1 MHEEGEV
8 FVAHLGLGE
17 VWGAPVA
24 SPTPLNVP
32 GLRAT
37 AAAAGS
43 LHSLLLDRDGAVW
56 SCGAGW
62 EGPLGHGDEA
72 TVPVPRRIS
81 SLAVAVQS
89 IAAGAAH
96 SLAVCSGGQVYAW
109 GWGRHGQLGH
119 GGRSSVLSPRRVEAV
134 SLPTRAIQAA
144 APPPLA
150 AHTRALGCLH
160 CRCRRGREGRRGG
173 AGGRGA
179 AWPFHTPRHTGASE
193 VFAPPL
199 RPPRAAPTLCSS
211 ARTGAC
217 CSAVELLR
225 VRRQAHRHL
234 LLPLPRPPP
243 PPPPPSLPL
252 LPSLSSSPPRPP
264 SLSPPPTASPSL
276 PLKAP
281 SRTRTTT
288 RTRVRTSGSRET
300 CSRLAASRSLL
311 CAWCASPPLA
321 TAPAQR
327 GRAGAASGGA
337 SGGRARLGREGGAEP
352 AGMDVRGQGGVAGG
366 RAWLGADPLSC
377 RLRRPGRCAR
387 FPAAACV
394 ARRLVPSL

>member
-1 MHEEGEV
+1 MDTLRPPKPAGATACAASAHHAIRIAPDGAVLVSGSSALHEEGEV

-32 GLRAT
+32 ILRAT

-134 SLPTRAIQAA
+134 SPPTRAIQAA

-179 AWPFHTPRHTGASE
+179 VWPFHTPRHTGASE

-243 PPPPPSLPL
+243 P
-252 LPSLSSSPPRPP
+252 SLSSPP
-264 SLSPPPTASPSL
+264 SPPPRLAPRRSPL
-276 PLKAP
+276 PQPRRLLCP
-281 SRTRTTT
+281 SRRQA
-288 RTRVRTSGSRET
+288 G
-300 CSRLAASRSLL
+300 
-311 CAWCASPPLA
+311 
-321 TAPAQR
+321 R
-327 GRAGAASGGA
+327 GRRR
-337 SGGRARLGREGGAEP
+337 GRG
-352 AGMDVRGQGGVAGG
+352 
-366 RAWLGADPLSC
+366 
-377 RLRRPGRCAR
+377 
-387 FPAAACV
+387 
-394 ARRLVPSL
+394 

>member
-1 MHEEGEV
+1 MASLSIAPLKPPPEGEPLGCSPSSTMDTLRPPKPAGATACAASAHHAIRIAPDGAVLVSGSSALHEEGEV

-32 GLRAT
+32 ILRAT

-144 APPPLA
+144 AGC
-150 AHTRALGCLH
+150 AHSLL
-160 CRCRRGREGRRGG
+160 
-173 AGGRGA
+173 
-179 AWPFHTPRHTGASE
+179 
-193 VFAPPL
+193 
-199 RPPRAAPTLCSS
+199 LCSD
-211 ARTGAC
+211 
-217 CSAVELLR
+217 
-225 VRRQAHRHL
+225 
-234 LLPLPRPPP
+234 
-243 PPPPPSLPL
+243 
-252 LPSLSSSPPRPP
+252 
-264 SLSPPPTASPSL
+264 
-276 PLKAP
+276 
-281 SRTRTTT
+281 
-288 RTRVRTSGSRET
+288 GSVLQ
-300 CSRLAASRSLL
+300 C
-311 CAWCASPPLA
+311 
-321 TAPAQR
+321 
-327 GRAGAASGGA
+327 GR
-337 SGGRARLGREGGAEP
+337 
-352 AGMDVRGQGGVAGG
+352 
-366 RAWLGADPLSC
+366 
-377 RLRRPGRCAR
+377 
-387 FPAAACV
+387 AAACAAAGAKQDEDDDEDEGEDERLARDVLTPRRVEV
-394 ARRLVPSL
+394 APLRVVRLSASGDGSSAEGEGGRCFRWGVWREGEAGARGGR

>member
-1 MHEEGEV
+1 VLQCG
-8 FVAHLGLGE
+8 
-17 VWGAPVA
+17 
-24 SPTPLNVP
+24 
-32 GLRAT
+32 RA
-37 AAAAGS
+37 AACAAAG
-43 LHSLLLDRDGAVW
+43 
-56 SCGAGW
+56 
-62 EGPLGHGDEA
+62 
-72 TVPVPRRIS
+72 
-81 SLAVAVQS
+81 
-89 IAAGAAH
+89 
-96 SLAVCSGGQVYAW
+96 
-109 GWGRHGQLGH
+109 
-119 GGRSSVLSPRRVEAV
+119 
-134 SLPTRAIQAA
+134 

-150 AHTRALGCLH
+150 A
-160 CRCRRGREGRRGG
+160 
-173 AGGRGA
+173 
-179 AWPFHTPRHTGASE
+179 
-193 VFAPPL
+193 
-199 RPPRAAPTLCSS
+199 
-211 ARTGAC
+211 
-217 CSAVELLR
+217 
-225 VRRQAHRHL
+225 
-234 LLPLPRPPP
+234 PPP
-243 PPPPPSLPL
+243 PSPSLPL

-281 SRTRTTT
+281 SRTTTR

-394 ARRLVPSL
+394 ARRLCPLSRYERSARGAFVDHIAAIAHRARRSRFVGGGSVHH